1 MGLETEVE
9 NVFLLN
15 EDFGLGGGIER
26 AGRELTVLVRSV
38 LVMFKLVHLSFKTEI
53 VEFQRRPMLIQA
65 ALDYALKRPWINF

>member
-1 MGLETEVE
+1 MKISVW
-9 NVFLLN
+9 
-15 EDFGLGGGIER
+15 GGGIER